1 MSLRFRRPFAVL
13 AALLCLVAAGSLVF
27 PQSGSAQTG
36 DAPTGA
42 TPAET
47 FTIIDQSSWVGPTGT
62 FTVSFA
68 APGAAPD
75 TTFSLN
81 VHNPVSTR
89 DQFLQTAR
97 GNQLGGVLFSTPQ
110 RSRSELDPGSTGRLT
125 VTIPLGDRYPTPTD
139 GLVLFEKGVYP
150 VAIRATGPGGEN
162 RGRLVTHLVRLGTST
177 SSAPTLAVG
186 AVVRLEA
193 PVAAALDGSPYLDD
207 LAAETAARR
216 IAVVGRYPTVRF
228 TILPSAQTLRLL
240 TSRTNANDP
249 LAPLRVPAPGH
260 QLLGSTYAPIP
271 AGSWVASGLDSSFGI
286 QLAGGAATIGTLLGT
301 APDGRIAYV
310 DPSVTPD
317 ALGVLRGNGVESVLV
332 PSDRLDPLTDR
343 SDEATLTQRFDVRT
357 ATGDLLDAVASDS
370 RIAELLTPT
379 DDPVLAGHLALAQ
392 LAMVHLQQQGAA
404 RGIAVV
410 VPDNADPVALDTF
423 LAGLADSSGATS
435 GVPGAPMISPVSAN
449 DLFLATDAAL
459 GTTNGQRA
467 TLVRTFESDQ
477 TFSLGE
483 YPDQLLAA
491 GESLNGIR
499 SLVPDSPELVD
510 PISATVLSSGSATLD
525 PEAQSAMLAHAAN
538 QASLITSQIVVPA
551 EQVVTLTSS
560 SGLIPLTIENRLSV
574 RARVRIVFNSPK
586 LDFPDGPVVE
596 QVLEPA
602 TTTRIDVA
610 VTTKA
615 SGAFPL
621 DVAIRS
627 ADNAITVAST
637 RFTVRST
644 SVSGFGLF
652 ISIGAGLFLLLWW
665 IRHFRTSRR
674 AEKLMPATAEFAENP
689 PSG

>member
-1 MSLRFRRPFAVL
+1 MSIRFRRPFAML
-13 AALLCLVAAGSLVF
+13 AVLLCLVVAGSLVF
-27 PQSGSAQTG
+27 ERSGSAQSEE
-36 DAPTGA
+36 AQAGA

-68 APGAAPD
+68 APGTDPD

-89 DQFLQTAR
+89 DQLLQTVR

-110 RSRSELDPGSTGRLT
+110 RSRAELDPGSTGRLT
-125 VTIPLGDRYPTPTD
+125 VSIPLGDRYPSPTD

-150 VAIRATGPGGEN
+150 VAIRATGPRGEN
-162 RGRLVTHLVRLGTST
+162 RGRLVTHLVRLGATT

-193 PVAAALDGSPYLDD
+193 PVAVALDGSPYLDGTE
-207 LAAETAARR
+207 AEAVTRR
-216 IAVVGRYPTVRF
+216 IDVVGKYPTVRF
-228 TILPSAQTLRLL
+228 TNIPSPQTLRLL
-240 TSRTNANDP
+240 TSRTNAEDP

-271 AGSWVASGLDSSFGI
+271 AGSWVASGLGSSFGT
-286 QLAGGAATIGTLLGT
+286 QLAGGAATVGTLLGSP
-301 APDGRIAYV
+301 PDGRIAFL

-343 SDEATLTQRFDVRT
+343 SDEAALTQRFDVRT
-357 ATGDLLDAVASDS
+357 GTGDLLDAIASDS
-370 RIAELLTPT
+370 RIAELLAAAE
-379 DDPVLAGHLALAQ
+379 DPVLAGHVALAQ

-423 LAGLADSSGATS
+423 LAGLADSSGSTS
-435 GVPGAPMISPVSAN
+435 GAAGAPMISPVTAS

-459 GTTNGQRA
+459 GTTNGRRT

-477 TFSLGE
+477 PYSLGE

-491 GESLNGIR
+491 GKFLDGVR
-499 SLVPDSPELVD
+499 SLVPDSPELVE
-510 PISATVLSSGSATLD
+510 PISATILSTGSATLD
-525 PEAQSAMLAHAAN
+525 PEEQSGMLAHAAT

-586 LDFPDGPVVE
+586 LDFPDGPVLE

-627 ADNAITVAST
+627 ADNAIPVAST

-674 AEKLMPATAEFAENP
+674 AGKLMPTTVKFPENLP
-689 PSG
+689 PG

>member
-1 MSLRFRRPFAVL
+1 MIIRFQRPFAML
-13 AALLCLVAAGSLVF
+13 AVLLCLAVAGSLVF
-27 PQSGSAQTG
+27 PRSGSAQTEE
-36 DAPTGA
+36 AQTGA
-42 TPAET
+42 APAET

-68 APGAAPD
+68 APGAASD

-89 DQFLQTAR
+89 DQLLQTAR
-97 GNQLGGVLFSTPQ
+97 GTQLGGVLFSTPQ
-110 RSRSELDPGSTGRLT
+110 RNRSELDPGSTGRLT
-125 VTIPLGDRYPTPTD
+125 VSIPLGDRYPTPTD

-162 RGRLVTHLVRLGTST
+162 RGRLVTHLVRLGATT
-177 SSAPTLAVG
+177 ASAPTLAVG
-186 AVVRLEA
+186 AVVRLDA
-193 PVAAALDGSPYLDD
+193 PVAAALDGSPYLEDPE
-207 LAAETAARR
+207 AEAAARR
-216 IAVVGRYPTVRF
+216 IAVVGKYPTVRF
-228 TILPSAQTLRLL
+228 TILPSPQTLRLL
-240 TSRTNANDP
+240 TSRTNAEDP
-249 LAPLRVPAPGH
+249 LEPLRVPAPGH

-271 AGSWVASGLDSSFGI
+271 AGSWVASGLDSSFGT
-286 QLAGGAATIGTLLGT
+286 QFAGGAATVGALLGSP
-301 APDGRIAYV
+301 PDGRIAFL
-310 DPSVTPD
+310 DPSITPD

-332 PSDRLDPLTDR
+332 PSDRLDPLNDR

-357 ATGDLLDAVASDS
+357 GTGDLLDAIASDS
-370 RIAELLTPT
+370 RIAELLAATE
-379 DDPVLAGHLALAQ
+379 DPVLAGHIALAQ

-410 VPDNADPVALDTF
+410 LPDNADPVALDTF
-423 LAGLADSSGATS
+423 LAGLADSSGAGS
-435 GVPGAPMISPVSAN
+435 GAVGAPMISPVTAS

-459 GTTNGQRA
+459 GTTNGRRT

-477 TFSLGE
+477 PFSLGE

-491 GESLNGIR
+491 GIFLDGVR

-510 PISATVLSSGSATLD
+510 PISATILSSGSATLD
-525 PEAQSAMLAHAAN
+525 PEEQGGMLAHAVT
-538 QASLITSQIVVPA
+538 QAALITSQIVVPA

-586 LDFPDGPVVE
+586 LDFPDGPVLD

-627 ADNAITVAST
+627 ADNAIPVAST

-674 AEKLMPATAEFAENP
+674 AGKLMPATAEFPEDHP
-689 PSG
+689 HG